1 MHVAAV
7 VKLRRLPHAMD
18 TVQDRLAVAACCP
31 PISGANHSKLHRPL
45 ECGMGITV

>member
-7 VKLRRLPHAMD
+7 VKLRRLLHAMD
-18 TVQDRLAVAACCP
+18 TVQDQLAVVACCP
-31 PISGANHSKLHRPL
+31 PISDANHSKLRRPL